1 MNSLTAASQATSWR
15 VDWAWSLPLIVLTVV
30 IHVFGLGLLHDRVVR
45 GGPSIERRYFTA
57 MFAAVMGIAVV
68 LVATGCTQS
77 RPGCGPVPI
86 GCSER
91 FPTCVVGA
99 VFVGRNDDL
108 RRQRSRSL
116 SIGG

>member
-15 VDWAWSLPLIVLTVV
+15 VDWAWSLPLIVATIV
-30 IHVFGLGLLHDRVVR
+30 IHVFGLGLLHERVVDGVSR
-45 GGPSIERRYFTA
+45 IIARRYFTA

-68 LVATGCTQS
+68 LVATLTQS

-91 FPTCVVGA
+91 FPI
-99 VFVGRNDDL
+99 L
-108 RRQRSRSL
+108 RRPFCFPSAQ
-116 SIGG
+116 